1 MATDDTIVRIDNV
14 SKQFFEGVKAVNGV
28 TLEIKRGE
36 FFSLLG
42 PSGCG
47 KTTLLRMIAGFEFPT
62 EGEIMIDGQASS
74 LIPSYRRPTNMV
86 FQSYAIF
93 PHLNVFDNI
102 AYGLRRDRL
111 TKSELDRR
119 VHEALAMIK
128 LKDFDKRRGD
138 QLSGGERQ
146 RVALARAL
154 VKRPKVLLL
163 DEPLGALDKKLRE
176 EMQIELR
183 QLQKAVGITFVFVT
197 HDQEEALSMSDRIA
211 VMFRGKIEQVAQPQ
225 ALYEAPNSVEVATFI
240 GTINLIE
247 GTVNTVGGGM
257 MTLEAP
263 GFGRLIAPAITGAQP
278 GQRVVA
284 AIRPEKLKL
293 TNQRPSLGSFI
304 EGRIHASAY
313 LGDRSHHQVFTRERS
328 DPVYVS
334 APSVDDVTGCELA
347 TDKAVYLSWEAGSLI
362 LLRRSP
368 ERTG

>member
-1 MATDDTIVRIDNV
+1 MADDIIRIDNV
-14 SKQFFEGVKAVNGV
+14 TKEFAGGVKAVDSV
-28 TLEIKRGE
+28 KFDIERGE

-62 EGEIMIDGQASS
+62 EGEIYIDAQPSS

-102 AYGLRRDRL
+102 AYGLRKDRL
-111 TKSELDRR
+111 SRSELNRR

-128 LKDFDKRRGD
+128 LQGFDRRRGD
-138 QLSGGERQ
+138 QLSGGQRQ

-211 VMFRGKIEQVAQPQ
+211 VMFRGRVIQIAPPK
-225 ALYEAPNSVEVATFI
+225 ALYEAPNSVEVASFI
-240 GTINLIE
+240 GTINLIDS
-247 GTVNTVGGGM
+247 TVKSIAAGEAI
-257 MTLEAP
+257 LEAP
-263 GFGRLIAPAITGAQP
+263 GFGQFRATAVDGLQP
-278 GQRVVA
+278 GQRIVA
-284 AIRPEKLKL
+284 AIRPEKLTL
-293 TNQRPSLGSFI
+293 TDQRPQSGAFV
-304 EGRIHASAY
+304 EGRLHASAY
-313 LGDRSHHQVFTRERS
+313 LGDRSHHQVFVKGRNEPIFVAAQNVDRS
-328 DPVYVS
+328 MTSPFDPEKPVFITWD
-334 APSVDDVTGCELA
+334 P
-347 TDKAVYLSWEAGSLI
+347 KALI
-362 LLRRSP
+362 LLK
-368 ERTG
+368 G